1 MDSWIFQVAPKICII
16 AFGSNIFIHAVI
28 GASAANG
35 FVKGTL
41 SMGVM
46 LILLFILSYSDL
58 KHKVKQSRDKRKKK
72 SKGDN
77 EK

>member
-1 MDSWIFQVAPKICII
+1 MDSWIFRVARKICII
-16 AFGSNIFIHAVI
+16 AFGSDIFIHAVI
-28 GASAANG
+28 GASAADG
-35 FVKGTL
+35 LIKGTL

-58 KHKVKQSRDKRKKK
+58 RHKVKQSRDKRKKE
-72 SKGDN
+72 SKGEE